1 MFGLLCDVIRKV
13 LIFVPLFAKENA
25 FIKYIMWLWLRN
37 VAEMSPFIVHTL
49 DNMGLCMQMI
59 RAVIYRNLLFFPPG
73 RCSMIVHVE
82 YRCPECDKV
91 FNCPANLASHRR
103 WHKPKP
109 TVGGATNTIVAMNN
123 NNNSNPVSTM
133 EENNNKL
140 ETGDGAHPGT
150 YTCEF
155 CCKSFKRP
163 NSLRKHI
170 LQVSFYYENVKFNL
184 KK

>member
-1 MFGLLCDVIRKV
+1 MFLFLSRKTIHV
-13 LIFVPLFAKENA
+13 VMFK
-25 FIKYIMWLWLRN
+25 KCCRN
-37 VAEMSPFIVHTL
+37 VTFYNISTL
-49 DNMGLCMQMI
+49 ENMGLCMQMI

-123 NNNSNPVSTM
+123 NNNNSNPVSTM

-170 LQVSFYYENVKFNL
+170 LQVSLTFLIRE
-184 KK
+184 

>member
-1 MFGLLCDVIRKV
+1 M
-13 LIFVPLFAKENA
+13 
-25 FIKYIMWLWLRN
+25 
-37 VAEMSPFIVHTL
+37 
-49 DNMGLCMQMI
+49 
-59 RAVIYRNLLFFPPG
+59 
-73 RCSMIVHVE
+73 
-82 YRCPECDKV
+82 
-91 FNCPANLASHRR
+91 
-103 WHKPKP
+103 
-109 TVGGATNTIVAMNN
+109 GATNTIVAMNN

-170 LQVSFYYENVKFNL
+170 LQAHPMGDDVSACSPVDSVKETTSSSNSPMSSPTSITKYSIAELLSPNKSEKKSDIPCLSCSDSFSNVAEL
-184 KK
+184 SHHIST